1 MNKAC
6 PLPLRQYPRV
16 VMGHGGGGRLMKRL
30 IEDLFMAAFGTS
42 AKEAHDA
49 AVLPGTD
56 GDRLAMTTDSYVIHP
71 LFFPGG
77 NIGTLAV
84 YGTVNDLAMVG
95 ARPLWLSAGFILEE
109 GLEIVTLWDIAVSM
123 KEAADRAGVKIVTGD
138 TKVVEKSKGDGI
150 FINTAGVGIVPE
162 GREVHPRAIQ
172 PSDVIV
178 LSGDLGRHGMTV
190 MAKREQLAF
199 DQELKSDCAPL
210 AAMTERLFREGIPVH
225 CLRDLTRGGLACAL
239 NELAEASGRQIQ
251 VREASVPVSS
261 SVRSACELLGLD
273 PFYVANEGR
282 CVVFVPADEADRTVR
297 VLRATGEGRGACV
310 IGSVEDR
317 TPSVVVLKT
326 ALGSSRLLDMP
337 EIEQLPR
344 IC

>member
-1 MNKAC
+1 MNRAC

-30 IEDLFMAAFGTS
+30 IEDLFMTAFGTS

-49 AVLPGTD
+49 TVLPGTE
-56 GDRLAMTTDSYVIHP
+56 GERLAMTTDSYVIHP

-84 YGTVNDLAMVG
+84 YGTVNDLAMAG
-95 ARPLWLSAGFILEE
+95 ARPLWLSVGFILEE
-109 GLEIVTLWDIAVSM
+109 GLDITTLWDIAVSM
-123 KEAADRAGVKIVTGD
+123 NEAADRAGIKIVTGD
-138 TKVVEKSKGDGI
+138 TKVVEKGKGDGI
-150 FINTAGVGIVPE
+150 FINTAGIGTVPE

-172 PSDVIV
+172 PCDAIV

-190 MAKREQLAF
+190 MARREQLAF
-199 DQELKSDCAPL
+199 DQELRSDCAPL
-210 AAMTERLFREGIPVH
+210 AAMIDRLFREGIPVH
-225 CLRDLTRGGLACAL
+225 CLRDLTRGGLAGAL

-251 VREASVPVSS
+251 VQEAAIPVSS
-261 SVRSACELLGLD
+261 AVRSACELLGLD

-282 CVVFVPADEADRTVR
+282 CVIFVPATEAERTVQ
-297 VLRATGEGRGACV
+297 VLRTTEEGRDACV

-317 TPSVVVLKT
+317 TLSVVVLKT

-337 EIEQLPR
+337 ETEQLPR